1 MSGVAPKFEVPE
13 PLLVPTRAEWERLSA
28 EERLAFETRAGE
40 VLTEIAR
47 TMGEGRPHSTARGR
61 ALDVLRGHFDRGRR
75 PIYLGSDMPVLYPGE
90 RSFEPDLFAVLDVI
104 DPGEADRR
112 MAWTVANEGRGLDF
126 VLEILHGAKPGKDLV
141 ANVHFYAKLGI
152 PEYFVYDRRTERL
165 VAHRLEG
172 KSYVPVALHLGR
184 YPSEVLG
191 VDFSVT
197 NGRLTFHAG
206 GGRLEDSREVI
217 QGLSDLVRSVEDRA
231 DRAEQQARE
240 AAQRAQEA
248 LEAVRRTARGLLARR
263 GHMLTEEQ
271 QHRLDTCLDVA
282 TLERW
287 IEAAIEGKNAI

>member
-1 MSGVAPKFEVPE
+1 M
-13 PLLVPTRAEWERLSA
+13 
-28 EERLAFETRAGE
+28 
-40 VLTEIAR
+40 
-47 TMGEGRPHSTARGR
+47 
-61 ALDVLRGHFDRGRR
+61 
-75 PIYLGSDMPVLYPGE
+75 
-90 RSFEPDLFAVLDVI
+90 
-104 DPGEADRR
+104 
-112 MAWTVANEGRGLDF
+112 
-126 VLEILHGAKPGKDLV
+126 
-141 ANVHFYAKLGI
+141 
-152 PEYFVYDRRTERL
+152 
-165 VAHRLEG
+165 
-172 KSYVPVALHLGR
+172 PVALHLGR
-184 YPSEVLG
+184 YRSEVLG

-263 GHMLTEEQ
+263 GHVLTEEQ
-271 QHRLDTCLDVA
+271 RYRLDTCLDVA